1 MVLKKL
7 IKKLFKNKFFNI
19 RSSRG
24 YVMIIVAFAVPV
36 LFMGVRYIVKRIELG
51 EIFFSR
57 TNSSGRVADKI
68 SRAVDPSK
76 NFSDIKKEVY
86 NIAAEELTT
95 ATYKL
100 KHKVE
105 IPRTGSVS
113 LFENTATQNVT
124 EDNFHH
130 LVKKLSPNN
139 IKKQFKSIFKENND
153 KNLYGHELLRDVE
166 LSADGKILNITYTSS
181 NEIGRAHV

>member
-76 NFSDIKKEVY
+76 NFSDI
-86 NIAAEELTT
+86 
-95 ATYKL
+95 
-100 KHKVE
+100 
-105 IPRTGSVS
+105 
-113 LFENTATQNVT
+113 
-124 EDNFHH
+124 
-130 LVKKLSPNN
+130 
-139 IKKQFKSIFKENND
+139 
-153 KNLYGHELLRDVE
+153 
-166 LSADGKILNITYTSS
+166 
-181 NEIGRAHV
+181 